1 MDHWKLKYNICIH
14 FSTKSLPKMKAF
26 LAISVLIE
34 FILETDEYDWLMYR
48 VSLYLKSFDGPSWL
62 HFQQLDDPELSNKWS
77 TWNLYKRDHNF
88 WSIVSLLN
96 RFKTASPP
104 VIGPS
109 LTSLRAHQI
118 LNQAWFQSQIE
129 NNLQRESMTSPM
141 KSLAQKLYPL
151 FLMQIFW
158 ESIIVLSHD
167 KLDS

>member
-1 MDHWKLKYNICIH
+1 MHSFFYKKSKL
-14 FSTKSLPKMKAF
+14 KAF
-26 LAISVLIE
+26 LAKSALIE
-34 FILETDEYDWLMYR
+34 FISETDEYAWLMYR

-62 HFQQLDDPELSNKWS
+62 HFQQLNDPELSNKWS

-88 WSIVSLLN
+88 WPIVSLLK
-96 RFKTASPP
+96 RFKTASDYRS

-118 LNQAWFQSQIE
+118 LNQPWFQSQIE
-129 NNLQRESMTSPM
+129 NNLQRESMTFPM